1 MRVIINFIWL
11 SFFLL
16 VGGQHLYAETQANT
30 ICDSSSYNFVKKE
43 QVKVKTADL
52 GNVLIEEADV
62 DLDEEFHSGDDLNKG
77 GSNKVSAVKN
87 SLLDSWYL
95 SFANTLIYKDYS
107 KQIEIFAL
115 NCGDSNPIYLIIGV
129 LRI

>member
-77 GSNKVSAVKN
+77 SSNKITAVKN

>member
-16 VGGQHLYAETQANT
+16 VGGQHLYAETKADT

-43 QVKVKTADL
+43 QVKVKTAEP
-52 GNVLIEEADV
+52 GSVLIEEADA

-115 NCGDSNPIYLIIGV
+115 NCGDSNPIYLRIGV